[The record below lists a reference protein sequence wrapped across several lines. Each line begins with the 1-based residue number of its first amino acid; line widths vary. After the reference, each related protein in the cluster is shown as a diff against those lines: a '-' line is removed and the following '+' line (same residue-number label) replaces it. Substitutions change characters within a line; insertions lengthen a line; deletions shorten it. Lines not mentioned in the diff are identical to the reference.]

1 MVRIPQLKDI
11 ETAIKVYYSRVDLSN
26 SDIKELFGNLSSATI
41 AKLKKSVKE
50 KMIEENIP
58 VGDTN
63 RVRTDLA
70 FRAWGLEIKDLE
82 KRLEKLKKLNLIN

>member
-1 MVRIPQLKDI
+1 MVRIPQLKNI
-11 ETAIKVYYSRVDLSN
+11 ETAIKVYYSRIELSN

-41 AKLKKSVKE
+41 AKLKKSAKE

-58 VGDTN
+58 AYDIS
-63 RVRTDLA
+63 RVRTDSA